1 MSETWQCSAVLSGE
15 QRLEVLNLLNRTEAE
30 LGREAMDEGRRRI
43 VVHGWPG
50 ELWLKYEHGVLT
62 QFAVVNGIKHVT
74 VEMCGGGFDPE
85 LLAAVLERHAVID
98 WWTRGLNR
106 SDQGHEIRTLQL
118 LELRLPVTSVG
129 VPEGAVLRSFEPG
142 HDEEAW
148 LTQNNAA
155 FADHPEQGA
164 WSRVDLDERTNEPWF
179 DPSGFLLL
187 EIAGQ
192 LAASCWTKVH
202 ELHPDRF
209 GEIYVVSVDP
219 AFQGQG
225 LGKVMVTQ
233 GLAALRKKGV
243 GEAVLLVDESNTGA
257 RKLYESLGFKLR
269 REDRLLRFAR

>member
-1 MSETWQCSAVLSGE
+1 MGEPWQCTSVLSGE

-30 LGREAMDEGRRRI
+30 FGREAMDEGRRRI

-50 ELWLKYEHGVLT
+50 EHWLKYDDATLV
-62 QFAVVNGIKHVT
+62 QFAEVNGIKHVT
-74 VEMCGGGFDPE
+74 VEMCGGGFDAE
-85 LLAAVLERHAVID
+85 LLEAILERHETID

-106 SDQGHEIRTLQL
+106 ADQGDPIRTLQL
-118 LELRLPVTSVG
+118 LGLRLPVPVVA
-129 VPEGAVLRSFEPG
+129 VPEGAVLRDFEPG

-148 LTQNNAA
+148 LAQNNAA

-187 EIAGQ
+187 EIGGK

-209 GEIYVVSVDP
+209 GEIYVISVDP
-219 AFQGQG
+219 TFQGHG

-233 GLAALRKKGV
+233 GLAALRRKGV
-243 GEAVLLVDESNTGA
+243 SEAVLFVDESNLGA
-257 RKLYESLGFKLR
+257 RMLYESLGFRLR
-269 REDRLLRFAR
+269 REDRLLRFSR